1 MTTFLNVFLNCML
14 EKNQKVGIV
23 GVTIQ
28 KNLIKI
34 VFKKNLHF
42 IKSTK
47 TKTMN
52 KNLKKQFK
60 KWEIDQYYK
69 QYFKEYFKKKSTKTN
84 D

>member
-1 MTTFLNVFLNCML
+1 
-14 EKNQKVGIV
+14 
-23 GVTIQ
+23 
-28 KNLIKI
+28 
-34 VFKKNLHF
+34 
-42 IKSTK
+42 
-47 TKTMN
+47 MN